1 MHRAAGPQVRGS
13 GPATRGLVNA
23 RAPHAG
29 WQVWPREG
37 PGSRSR
43 PVTARH
49 LGGTGALATLNARA
63 ACPTRKIGM
72 RESGAAFFVLFMRLS
87 PIRACQF
94 YLWGMLQAT
103 VVFCAQ
109 GA

>member
-1 MHRAAGPQVRGS
+1 MHWPAGPHGRGS
-13 GPATRGLVNA
+13 GPAARGLVNA

-29 WQVWPREG
+29 WQVWPRGG

-72 RESGAAFFVLFMRLS
+72 RESGAAFFVELLCFVLRGLN
-87 PIRACQF
+87 
-94 YLWGMLQAT
+94 LEHL
-103 VVFCAQ
+103 
-109 GA
+109 

>member
-1 MHRAAGPQVRGS
+1 MHRPAGPQVKGS
-13 GPATRGLVNA
+13 GPAARGLVNA
-23 RAPHAG
+23 RAPHVG
-29 WQVWPREG
+29 LQVWPHEG

-72 RESGAAFFVLFMRLS
+72 RESGAAFFVYILRSEVCRIVEEGSNLIAAENM
-87 PIRACQF
+87 A
-94 YLWGMLQAT
+94 
-103 VVFCAQ
+103 
-109 GA
+109 